1 MRIRGF
7 NIRFDWGI
15 RTPIAAT
22 AVALALLAPLPLHAA
37 ARSESAALSR
47 VDVQAQWAAELPSVL
62 GAADIALYRKI
73 FAASQAEDWAAV
85 DRDLAKLKDRRLVGH
100 VLAHRYLYGNS
111 HRSTHTELAAWL
123 KDYADHPD
131 APALYSMALKRA
143 PKKGAA
149 PLRRPVGEN
158 LKAGWFDDDEQPPE
172 QPDEATEVADAPSPP
187 GPKLIGEA
195 LGRASGVKGQ
205 ISQRLRAG
213 DLAGAEA
220 LLRSRETTRLL
231 SDGEYD
237 YWKARI
243 AAGWFAQGQDAKAL
257 ELAREAA
264 SRSGAVVPRANWIA
278 GLSLYKQERFLEAA
292 RFFEALARTPNATPW
307 DLAAGAFWTGR
318 SYLQGRRPQIVNY
331 WLLQAAEYP
340 QTFYGLLAART
351 LSVAPNLSWDPP
363 SLSGNDIESILR
375 TASGSR
381 AFALLQVGEFQ
392 RAEREFARLRPTG
405 GVPFLRALLGVA
417 MRAGMP
423 SLSMRLGR
431 ELSELDGR
439 RYDGAL
445 YPIPPYKP
453 ANGFEIDPALVYAVM
468 RQESAFKPKALSPA
482 GARGLM
488 QLMPGT
494 AQLMDNGKSFRG
506 RINDLYD
513 PALNIALGQKYLKHL
528 LDNGDVGGDL
538 IRLAAAYNG
547 GPGNLA
553 KWKRKQDMRGDDAA
567 DDALLFIESVP
578 APETRHYI
586 TRVLYN
592 YWMYSQRL
600 GHPTPSLDLIA
611 AGTWPTYG
619 PADTAPATMIAAA
632 PRPPQGQQTAA
643 IVPPPLPEGTRIEL
657 QRLEPQQ
664 APSRVEPPSRIEAS
678 PDTRFPVGAARATL
692 PVAPAVVAAVP
703 VAALALPLPP
713 RERPADLAKKAVP
726 VKASKAA
733 VDRKKKKQPAR

>member
-22 AVALALLAPLPLHAA
+22 AVALALLAPLPLYAA
-37 ARSESAALSR
+37 AKTESAALSR
-47 VDVQAQWAAELPSVL
+47 VDVQAQWASELPTVL
-62 GAADIALYRKI
+62 TAADIALYKKI
-73 FAASQAEDWAAV
+73 FAANATEDWATV
-85 DRDLAKLKDRRLVGH
+85 DREITKLRDRRLVGH
-100 VLAHRYLYGNS
+100 VLAYRYLYGNS
-111 HRSTHTELAAWL
+111 HKSTHAELAAWL

-131 APALYSMALKRA
+131 APSIYAMALKRA
-143 PKKGAA
+143 PKKGAT
-149 PLRRPVGEN
+149 PLRRPTGEN

-172 QPDEATEVADAPSPP
+172 QPDEATDVADAPSPP

-195 LGRASGVKGQ
+195 LGKASGIKGQ

-220 LLRSRETTRLL
+220 LLRTRDTTRLL

-264 SRSGAVVPRANWIA
+264 SRSGPVVPRANWIA
-278 GLSLYKQERFLEAA
+278 GLSLYKQDRFLEAA
-292 RFFEALARTPNATPW
+292 RYFEALARTPNATPW

-318 SYLQGRRPQIVNY
+318 SYLQARRPDLVNY
-331 WLLQAAEYP
+331 WTQQAAEYP

-351 LSVAPNLSWDPP
+351 LSVAPNLTWDPP
-363 SLSGNDIESILR
+363 SLSGNDIDSILR
-375 TASGSR
+375 TASGGR
-381 AFALLQVGEFQ
+381 AFALLQVGEQQ

-431 ELSELDGR
+431 ELAELDGR

-468 RQESAFKPKALSPA
+468 RQESAFNAKALSPA

-494 AQLMDNGKSFRG
+494 AQLMDNNKSFRG
-506 RINDLYD
+506 RFNELYE
-513 PALNIALGQKYLKHL
+513 PSLNIALGQKYLKHL
-528 LDNGDVGGDL
+528 LDNADVGGDL

-567 DDALLFIESVP
+567 EDALLFIETVP

-619 PADTAPATMIAAA
+619 PADTAPTTMIAAA
-632 PRPPQGQQTAA
+632 PRASQGPQTAA

-657 QRLEPQQ
+657 QRLEPEA
-664 APSRVEPPSRIEAS
+664 APTRIEPS
-678 PDTRFPVGAARATL
+678 PDMRFPIGVARSAVPAA
-692 PVAPAVVAAVP
+692 AAAAIVP
-703 VAALALPLPP
+703 VAAAAVLPLPP
-713 RERPADLAKKAVP
+713 KERPADLAKKAVP
-726 VKASKAA
+726 VKANKAA
-733 VDRKKKKQPAR
+733 VDKKKKQPAR

>member
-1 MRIRGF
+1 MV
-7 NIRFDWGI
+7 
-15 RTPIAAT
+15 TAT
-22 AVALALLAPLPLHAA
+22 AVALALLAPLPLYAA
-37 ARSESAALSR
+37 AKTDNVSLSR
-47 VDVQAQWAAELPSVL
+47 VDVQAQWAAELPQVL
-62 GAADIALYRKI
+62 NAADVATYRKI
-73 FAASQAEDWAAV
+73 FAANQAEDWPTV
-85 DRDLAKLKDRRLVGH
+85 DREIARLKDKRLVGH
-100 VLAHRYLYGNS
+100 VLAWRYLYANS
-111 HRSTHTELAAWL
+111 HRSTYPELAAWL
-123 KDYADHPD
+123 QSYADHPD
-131 APALYSMALKRA
+131 APAIHALALKRSPAKKPAGA
-143 PKKGAA
+143 PS
-149 PLRRPVGEN
+149 LRRPVGEN

-172 QPDEATEVADAPSPP
+172 ALDETTEVADAPPPP
-187 GPKLIGEA
+187 GPRLIGEA
-195 LGRASGVKGQ
+195 LGKASGIKGQ
-205 ISQRLRAG
+205 IGQKLRVG
-213 DLAGAEA
+213 DLAGAES
-220 LLRSRETTRLL
+220 LLRQRETTRLL

-264 SRSGAVVPRANWIA
+264 SRSGQVVPRANWIA
-278 GLSLYKQERFLEAA
+278 GLSLYKQARYLEAA
-292 RFFEALARTPNATPW
+292 RYFEALARTPNATPW

-318 SYLQGRRPQIVNY
+318 SYLQGRQPQIVNY
-331 WLLQAAEYP
+331 WTLQAAEYP

-351 LSVAPNLSWDPP
+351 LSVTPNLNWEPP
-363 SLSGNDIESILR
+363 SLSGNDVDQILR
-375 TASGSR
+375 TASGGR
-381 AFALLQVGEFQ
+381 AFALLQVGEQQ

-431 ELSELDGR
+431 ELAELDGR

-453 ANGFEIDPALVYAVM
+453 TQGFEIDPALVYAVM
-468 RQESAFKPKALSPA
+468 RQESAFNSKALSRA

-494 AQLMDNGKSFRG
+494 AQLMDNNKSFRG
-506 RINDLYD
+506 RLNDLYD

-567 DDALLFIESVP
+567 DDALLFIETLP

-600 GHPTPSLDLIA
+600 GHPQPSLDLIA
-611 AGTWPTYG
+611 SGSWPTYG
-619 PADTAPATMIAAA
+619 PAETPAPTMVAAA
-632 PRPPQGQQTAA
+632 PRPPQGPQTAA
-643 IVPPPLPEGTRIEL
+643 ITREILPEGTRIEL
-657 QRLEPQQ
+657 RRQEPASAPVRIEPPARTETARIEPQSRV
-664 APSRVEPPSRIEAS
+664 APSA
-678 PDTRFPVGAARATL
+678 DTRFPIGAVATREIAAI
-692 PVAPAVVAAVP
+692 APAVVP
-703 VAALALPLPP
+703 VAAVALPLPP
-713 RERPADLAKKAVP
+713 RERPADLARKAIP
-726 VKASKAA
+726 VKANKAA
-733 VDRKKKKQPAR
+733 VDRKKKVAN

>member
-1 MRIRGF
+1 MRIRGL
-7 NIRFDWGI
+7 NIRFDWGTA

-37 ARSESAALSR
+37 AKTESAQLSR
-47 VDVQAQWAAELPSVL
+47 IDVQAQWASELPTVL
-62 GAADIALYRKI
+62 SAADIAIYRRI
-73 FAASQAEDWAAV
+73 FAANAAEDWPTV
-85 DRDLAKLKDRRLVGH
+85 ERELAKLKDRRLVGH
-100 VLAHRYLYGNS
+100 VLAYRHLYANS
-111 HRSTHTELAAWL
+111 HKSTYAELAAWL

-131 APALYSMALKRA
+131 APAIHALALKRA
-143 PKKGAA
+143 PKKGATP
-149 PLRRPVGEN
+149 PLRRPHGET

-172 QPDEATEVADAPSPP
+172 PADDATDIADAPPPP

-213 DLAGAEA
+213 DLAGAEQ
-220 LLRSRETTRLL
+220 LLRTRDTTRLL

-257 ELAREAA
+257 ELASEAA

-278 GLSLYKQERFLEAA
+278 GLSLFKQARFLEAA
-292 RFFEALARTPNATPW
+292 RYFEALARTPNATPW

-318 SYLQGRRPQIVNY
+318 SYLQGRRPDLVNY
-331 WLLQAAEYP
+331 WTQQAAEYP

-351 LSVAPNLSWDPP
+351 LSVAPNLAWDPP
-363 SLSGNDIESILR
+363 PLSGNDIDSILR

-381 AFALLQVGEFQ
+381 AFALLQVGEQQ

-431 ELSELDGR
+431 ELAELDGR

-445 YPIPPYKP
+445 YPVPPYKP
-453 ANGFEIDPALVYAVM
+453 ANGFEIDPALIYAVM
-468 RQESAFKPKALSPA
+468 RQESAFNAKALSPA

-494 AQLMDNGKSFRG
+494 AQLMDNNKSFRG
-506 RINDLYD
+506 RLNDLYD
-513 PALNIALGQKYLKHL
+513 PSLNIALGQKYLKHL

-619 PADTAPATMIAAA
+619 PAEPAPTTMIAAA
-632 PRPPQGQQTAA
+632 PRAPQGPQTAA

-657 QRLEPQQ
+657 QRLEPEA
-664 APSRVEPPSRIEAS
+664 APTRIEPS
-678 PDTRFPVGAARATL
+678 PRREPSADTRFPIGAARTPPPAAT
-692 PVAPAVVAAVP
+692 AALVP
-703 VAALALPLPP
+703 VAAATALPLPP
-713 RERPADLAKKAVP
+713 RERPADLVKKAIP

-733 VDRKKKKQPAR
+733 VDKKKKQPAR

>member
-1 MRIRGF
+1 LGV
-7 NIRFDWGI
+7 
-15 RTPIAAT
+15 PIPVAGGNRSIECVCRLAAVT
-22 AVALALLAPLPLHAA
+22 AVGLALLAPVPVYAA
-37 ARSESAALSR
+37 AKGDTASLSR
-47 VDVQAQWAAELPSVL
+47 VDLQAQWAAELPQVL
-62 GAADIALYRKI
+62 APADVATYRKI
-73 FAASQAEDWAAV
+73 FAANQAEDWATVERESA
-85 DRDLAKLKDRRLVGH
+85 RLKDKRLLGH
-100 VLAHRYLYGNS
+100 VLAYRYLYANS
-111 HRSTHTELAAWL
+111 HRSTYAELAAWL
-123 KDYADHPD
+123 QAYADHPD
-131 APALYSMALKRA
+131 APAIHAMALKRS
-143 PKKGAA
+143 PTKKPPGMPA
-149 PLRRPVGEN
+149 LRRPVGEN

-172 QPDEATEVADAPSPP
+172 QADEAAEIADAPPPP

-205 ISQRLRAG
+205 ISQRLRVG
-213 DLAGAEA
+213 DLAGAET

-264 SRSGAVVPRANWIA
+264 SRSGQAVPRANWIA
-278 GLSLYKQERFLEAA
+278 GLSLYKQGRYLEAA
-292 RFFEALARTPNATPW
+292 RYFEALARTPNATPW

-331 WLLQAAEYP
+331 WTLQAAEYP

-351 LSVAPNLSWDPP
+351 LSVTPNLNWEPP
-363 SLSGNDIESILR
+363 GLSANDVEQILS

-381 AFALLQVGEFQ
+381 AFALLQVGEQ
-392 RAEREFARLRPTG
+392 LRAEREFARLRPTG

-431 ELSELDGR
+431 ELAELDGR

-445 YPIPPYKP
+445 YPVPPYRP
-453 ANGFEIDPALVYAVM
+453 AQGFEIDPALIYAVM
-468 RQESAFKPKALSPA
+468 RQESAFNPKALSRA

-506 RINDLYD
+506 RLNDLYD
-513 PALNIALGQKYLKHL
+513 PPLNIALGQKYLKHL

-553 KWKRKQDMRGDDAA
+553 KWKRKQDMRGDEAA

-600 GHPTPSLDLIA
+600 GHPQPSLDLIA
-611 AGTWPTYG
+611 SGGWPTYG
-619 PADTAPATMIAAA
+619 PAESAPATMVAAA
-632 PRPPQGQQTAA
+632 PRPPQGPQTAA
-643 IVPPPLPEGTRIEL
+643 ISREILPEGTRIEL
-657 QRLEPQQ
+657 LRQEP
-664 APSRVEPPSRIEAS
+664 ASLPTRIDPSA
-678 PDTRFPVGAARATL
+678 DTRFPIGAPRA
-692 PVAPAVVAAVP
+692 PAAAAPAVVAAAV
-703 VAALALPLPP
+703 ALPLPP

-733 VDRKKKKQPAR
+733 IDKKKKAAQ

>member
-1 MRIRGF
+1 MRIRGL
-7 NIRFDWGI
+7 NIRFDWGAAK
-15 RTPIAAT
+15 TPIAAT

-37 ARSESAALSR
+37 SKGEATALSR
-47 VDVQAQWAAELPSVL
+47 VDVQAQWASELPTVL
-62 GAADIALYRKI
+62 TPADIATYKKI
-73 FAASQAEDWAAV
+73 FAANAAEDWPAV
-85 DRDLAKLKDRRLVGH
+85 EREIAKLKDRRLVGH
-100 VLAHRYLYGNS
+100 VLAYRYLYANS
-111 HRSTHTELAAWL
+111 HKATYAELAAWL

-131 APALYSMALKRA
+131 APSIHAMALKRA
-143 PKKGAA
+143 PKKA
-149 PLRRPVGEN
+149 PGTPALRRPTGEN

-172 QPDEATEVADAPSPP
+172 AVDETSEIADAPPPP

-213 DLAGAEA
+213 DLAGAEN
-220 LLRSRETTRLL
+220 LLRTRETTRLL

-264 SRSGAVVPRANWIA
+264 SRSGQVVPRANWIA
-278 GLSLYKQERFLEAA
+278 GLSLFKQERFLEAA
-292 RFFEALARTPNATPW
+292 RYFEALARTPNATPW

-318 SYLQGRRPQIVNY
+318 SYLQGRRPEIVNY
-331 WLLQAAEYP
+331 WTQQAAEYP

-351 LSVAPNLSWDPP
+351 LSVAPNLAWEPP
-363 SLSGNDIESILR
+363 ALSGGDIDSILR

-431 ELSELDGR
+431 ELAELDGR

-445 YPIPPYKP
+445 YPVPPYKP

-468 RQESAFKPKALSPA
+468 RQESAFNPKALSPA

-494 AQLMDNGKSFRG
+494 AQLMDNNKSFRG
-506 RINDLYD
+506 RMNDLYD

-528 LDNGDVGGDL
+528 LDNSDVGGDL

-567 DDALLFIESVP
+567 DDALLFIETLP

-611 AGTWPTYG
+611 SGTWPTYG
-619 PADTAPATMIAAA
+619 PADTTPATMIAAA
-632 PRPPQGQQTAA
+632 PRPPQGPQTAA
-643 IVPPPLPEGTRIEL
+643 IVPAPVPTLPSPPVARS
-657 QRLEPQQ
+657 
-664 APSRVEPPSRIEAS
+664 APREE
-678 PDTRFPVGAARATL
+678 TQFPIGAARAPA
-692 PVAPAVVAAVP
+692 PVPAIAAMPVAAV
-703 VAALALPLPP
+703 AALPLPP
-713 RERPADLAKKAVP
+713 RERPGDLVKKAIP
-726 VKASKAA
+726 AKASKAA
-733 VDRKKKKQPAR
+733 VDKKKKKQPAR